1 MENLLSWWPLA
12 LFVAAWVAFIRIIR
26 LSNARQDAEALRDA
40 WAEQAKGAH
49 AAADELRLKLS
60 HGEDAERH
68 TLGLVQKVRDLEQ
81 GKAGLE
87 RHNAALAN
95 AAHALQAER
104 DEWKGLYFKA
114 LAEAGA
120 TQNLLYDALQ
130 RCRAALA
137 KHGAEIPPE
146 NGLDR
151 LMEAA
156 SGHDHSTPTRPGT
169 QAK

>member
-12 LFVAAWVAFIRIIR
+12 LFVGAWVFVFGFNRRTGAIR
-26 LSNARQDAEALRDA
+26 DAEALRDA
-40 WAEQAKGAH
+40 WAEQAKSSQ
-49 AAADELRLKLS
+49 EEVERLRLKLS
-60 HGEDAERH
+60 QAEPSGEAETRH
-68 TLGLVQKVRDLEQ
+68 SLDLR
-81 GKAGLE
+81 KGLE